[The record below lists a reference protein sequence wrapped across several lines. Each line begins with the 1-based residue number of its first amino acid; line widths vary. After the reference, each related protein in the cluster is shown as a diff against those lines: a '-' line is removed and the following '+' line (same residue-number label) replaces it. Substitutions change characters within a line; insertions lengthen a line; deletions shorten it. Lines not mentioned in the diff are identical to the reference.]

1 MDCITRTQERNEI
14 AKELYFRYGETMTV
28 EEVTNRANKMMS
40 AMYGNNWNEK
50 STMRETTSVVSIAE
64 QDGQKGVR
72 FCIGDVDMFIEAHDI
87 DDGKESKWPD
97 AMKRLKEI
105 GKETFSH
112 KQGLLMA
119 AYIDEINAALREI
132 GGDELKD
139 YYWTSTEY
147 NTYSAW
153 YVNFTNGYVS
163 GYGYYK
169 YGSLAVRACAA
180 FKH

>member
-72 FCIGDVDMFIEAHDI
+72 FCFGDVDMFIEAHDI
-87 DDGKESKWPD
+87 DDGKDYDWHD
-97 AMKRLKEI
+97 AMNRLKEI

-112 KQGLLMA
+112 KHVLLMA
-119 AYIDEINAALREI
+119 AYRDEINAALREI
-132 GGDELKD
+132 GGDKLKD

-147 NTYSAW
+147 NAYNAW
-153 YVNFTNGYVS
+153 CVNFTGGGV
-163 GYGYYK
+163 YGCGK
-169 YGSLAVRACAA
+169 YDSLAVRACAA